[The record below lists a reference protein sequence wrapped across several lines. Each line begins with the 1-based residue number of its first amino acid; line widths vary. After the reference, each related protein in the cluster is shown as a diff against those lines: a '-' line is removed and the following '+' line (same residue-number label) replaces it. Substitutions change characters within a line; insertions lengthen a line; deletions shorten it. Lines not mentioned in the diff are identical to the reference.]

1 MRNSRSVLSWSSKS
15 KASITYF
22 KLLIDS
28 DRRKP
33 RNFPKLRLWLCF
45 ALSLI
50 SLISSAQGVPSSG
63 GADPLGDKNF
73 NFVPLPY
80 INYSRSLGF
89 TGGAVPMAMY
99 KVQPTDTISPASI
112 SGLLGMYTTN
122 DTWFA
127 MYFTRLFLNK
137 DQWRITTAGGLGSVN
152 FQFYLDAPINGFLGY
167 NTQAD
172 FFFLEIQR
180 KIKGKLYGGI
190 NYLYTQF
197 DTSIGE
203 DSIVNL
209 GTIRLHGVGLIG
221 ALDTR
226 DNVYYPLKG
235 LQSDIKWTSYPE
247 FLDNEFESNKIEITL
262 NQYLSVRENQD
273 VLATRVYGGI
283 GIGDLSFQQ
292 QFIVGREDIRG
303 YSEGKYRGDYLVA
316 IQGEYRWNFHSK
328 MSAVGFLGAAMVF
341 EPINQED
348 EGTLLP
354 GVGTGFRYNVFPKY
368 HMNVGIDIA
377 AGKDD
382 WGFYFRV
389 GEAF

>member
-1 MRNSRSVLSWSSKS
+1 MAQQTATSIVSSNPPIDISRNQLGSKTVLQ
-15 KASITYF
+15 
-22 KLLIDS
+22 LL
-28 DRRKP
+28 
-33 RNFPKLRLWLCF
+33 LCC
-45 ALSLI
+45 ALSLG
-50 SLISSAQGVPSSG
+50 SLFSAAQGVPSSG
-63 GADPLGDKNF
+63 SGDPMGDKNF

-89 TGGAVPMAMY
+89 TGGAIPMAMY
-99 KVQPTDTISPASI
+99 KVHPEDTISPASI
-112 SGLLGMYTTN
+112 SGLLGMYNTN

-172 FFFLEIQR
+172 FFFLEFQR

-209 GTIRLHGVGLIG
+209 GTVRLHGVGLIG

-226 DNVYYPLKG
+226 DNVYYPLG
-235 LQSDIKWTSYPE
+235 GIQSEIKWTSYPA
-247 FLDNEFESNKIEITL
+247 FLDNEFESNKIEITF
-262 NQYLSVRENQD
+262 NKYLSVREDQD
-273 VLATRVYGGI
+273 VVATRVYTGI

-292 QFIVGREDIRG
+292 QFIVGQEDIRG

-316 IQGEYRWNFHSK
+316 LQGEYRWNFHQK

-341 EPINQED
+341 EPINDED
-348 EGTLLP
+348 EGKLLP
-354 GVGTGFRYNVFPKY
+354 GIGTGFRYNVFPKY